1 MRAAR
6 DNFGRLC
13 RPSWFSAA
21 NGVKN
26 FTLNLEGRLDPQEA
40 GVGNCRLAVLDQV
53 GAGRRSIG
61 VAQRLCIVES
71 EQRKPRAIGLS
82 SGGCDQATD
91 QVIAQA
97 GELARD
103 AGVFAEVTLLG
114 AGRVAEAGLL

>member
-13 RPSWFSAA
+13 RPSRFSAA

-26 FTLNLEGRLDPQEA
+26 FTLNLEGRLDSEEA
-40 GVGNCRLAVLDQV
+40 GVGNRRLAILDQV

-61 VAQRLCIVES
+61 FAQRLGMVES

-82 SGGCDQATD
+82 AGGGDQATD
-91 QVIAQA
+91 QVYRKP
-97 GELARD
+97 GS
-103 AGVFAEVTLLG
+103 LL
-114 AGRVAEAGLL
+114 